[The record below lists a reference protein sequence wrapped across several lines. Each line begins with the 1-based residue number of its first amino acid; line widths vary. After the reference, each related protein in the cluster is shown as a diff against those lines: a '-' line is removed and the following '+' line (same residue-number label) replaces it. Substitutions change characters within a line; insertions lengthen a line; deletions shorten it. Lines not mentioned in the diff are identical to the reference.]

1 MEGAFIV
8 KATDFEGPLDLL
20 LELIE
25 SHKFSINQVSLSLI
39 TDEYIQF
46 LETVGV
52 RDRDALSQ
60 FISVAATLMLIKSRT
75 LLPELM
81 LTEEEEGNI
90 DELERRLLAY
100 AEVREL
106 TKNINTRFNVAPRFG
121 TKHTPRRVPI
131 FTPDV
136 HVTKPSMYQTLLTLL
151 TALPV
156 QEILPETRV
165 RKTIDI
171 KDVMENLIGRI
182 RSQMKISFA
191 RLVDGSD
198 IVERKTSIV
207 VHFLALLELMKLGN
221 MDVSQE
227 ESFSDIMIESQ
238 LA

>member
-8 KATDFEGPLDLL
+8 KASDFEGPLDVL

-52 RDRDALSQ
+52 RDRESLSQ
-60 FISVAATLMLIKSRT
+60 FISIAATLMLIKSRT

-100 AEVREL
+100 AEIRAL
-106 TKNINTRFNVAPRFG
+106 TKNISTRFNVAPRFG
-121 TKHTPRRVPI
+121 TKYVSVRIAI
-131 FTPDV
+131 FTPDI
-136 HVTKPSMYQTLLTLL
+136 HVTKSSMYQTLLTLL
-151 TALPV
+151 TALPA

-165 RKTIDI
+165 LKTIDI
-171 KDVMENLIGRI
+171 KDVMENLMERI
-182 RSQMKISFA
+182 QSQIKISFA
-191 RLVDGSD
+191 RLVEGGD

-207 VHFLALLELMKLGN
+207 VHFLALLELMKLGT

-238 LA
+238 PA